1 LDSRFVALRLVPNR
15 LILEKIRKFF
25 TRNRPAL
32 DQVWNQSGLL
42 QSYEAIPG
50 SSLKMESL
58 GAAPNSNAEV
68 IFAVSHAS
76 TTPFEESVTQL
87 L

>member
-1 LDSRFVALRLVPNR
+1 
-15 LILEKIRKFF
+15 
-25 TRNRPAL
+25 
-32 DQVWNQSGLL
+32 LL

-76 TTPFEESVTQL
+76 TTPFEERVTQL